1 MKILI
6 AGSHGMIGA
15 VVARHLAER
24 GHDIVRL
31 VHGKPQEG
39 ELHWD
44 PDHAEIDARQLEG
57 FDAVI
62 HLATMTMPF
71 RWSASAKKA
80 MLANRLAMNA
90 LLARTLARCEHKP
103 RVLIYASGVGT
114 YAASAEDT
122 LTEDSPVGTSF
133 LSRLDLDGEA
143 AMAPAVEAG
152 IRVVALRLPMVI
164 GGARL
169 LQIGFQAG
177 EGRQWMSWIGL
188 DEVASIVE
196 FALHTEAL
204 CGPVNAAS
212 PEPLR
217 NAEFAAAACEAL
229 EQKCGGAMPALLVR
243 LIMGEFGEEM
253 FLASRRAYPA
263 KLLAAGYRF
272 RFPDLA
278 SAVRHEKA
286 LYAPLNKNQKQSVSM
301 HS

>member
-15 VVARHLAER
+15 VVARHLAGQ
-24 GHDIVRL
+24 GHEIVHL
-31 VHGKPQEG
+31 VHGKPQAG

-44 PDHAEIDARQLEG
+44 PDRGEIDACQLEG

-62 HLATMTMPF
+62 HLATMPMPF
-71 RWSASAKKA
+71 RWSAFAKKA
-80 MLANRLAMNA
+80 MRANRLAMNA
-90 LLARTLARCEHKP
+90 LLARTLAQCERKP
-103 RVLIYASGVGT
+103 RVIVYASGVGI
-114 YAASAEDT
+114 YAPSAEDM
-122 LTEDSPVGTSF
+122 LTEGSPLGTSF
-133 LSRLDLDGEA
+133 LSWLDLDGEA

-152 IRVVALRLPMVI
+152 IRVVALRLPMVL
-164 GGARL
+164 GGMRL

-196 FALHTEAL
+196 FALLAETL
-204 CGPVNAAS
+204 SGPVNAAS
-212 PEPLR
+212 PNPLR

-229 EQKCGGAMPALLVR
+229 EQKCGGAMPAFIVR
-243 LIMGEFGEEM
+243 LVMGEFGEEM

-286 LYAPLNKNQKQSVSM
+286 LYAPLSKNQKQSVSA